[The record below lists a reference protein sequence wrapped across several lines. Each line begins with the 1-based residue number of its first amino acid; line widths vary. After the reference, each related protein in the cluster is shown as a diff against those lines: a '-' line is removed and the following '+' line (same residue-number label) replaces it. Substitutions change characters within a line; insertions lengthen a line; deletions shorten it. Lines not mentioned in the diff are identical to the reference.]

1 LAQRA
6 PDQQSAEAWTLTFSD
21 EFKESE
27 LDLAKWTPH
36 DLANAR
42 AYDAAAAE
50 VKGGALHLAAKPGIV
65 TSYGKFAQTFGRFEV
80 RCRTSGASGTPEG
93 RLSIRLLPLP
103 SGSLPSIEVVQTAGK
118 ATFENQWGT
127 EQTERSY
134 GDTVALPGLAAGSH
148 TIAIEWERDH
158 ISWFVDG
165 KEKLRSADGVPRQ
178 PMYLSLEADGNQ
190 AALFDIEYVRIYRR
204 GSTGEK

>member
-1 LAQRA
+1 
-6 PDQQSAEAWTLTFSD
+6 
-21 EFKESE
+21 
-27 LDLAKWTPH
+27 
-36 DLANAR
+36 
-42 AYDAAAAE
+42 
-50 VKGGALHLAAKPGIV
+50 
-65 TSYGKFAQTFGRFEV
+65 V
-80 RCRTSGASGTPEG
+80 RCRTSGSSGTAEA

-134 GDTVALPGLAAGSH
+134 GDTLALPGPGAGSH

-165 KEKLRSADGVPRQ
+165 KEKLRSADGVPQQ
-178 PMYLSLEADGNQ
+178 PMYLSLEADGNR

-204 GSTGEK
+204 R